1 MTLSGIITMV
11 LSIGAVWTLFIVCC
25 ARLIRKDRKEETNGQ
40 K

>member
-25 ARLIRKDRKEETNGQ
+25 ARLIRKDREEETNGQ